1 MLEGIYSKTLAT
13 LEETVPAGAE
23 YRNVVEAL
31 TKKRLAVV
39 QGSSDLAAIEAQIG
53 AGQVEQLIQQAQDEL
68 DLIPKMAAARVWEP
82 YQGSP
87 VEELYTDL
95 KRCPHAPA
103 PQTTAR
109 ARPLLRSPCRRGI
122 AIQRHDIPMQ
132 QSLDFPTAENV
143 ELLQH
148 VPPEEPEK

>member
-103 PQTTAR
+103 PQTTAH
-109 ARPLLRSPCRRGI
+109 ARHPSCGRPAGEASRSSGMTSRCNNR
-122 AIQRHDIPMQ
+122 
-132 QSLDFPTAENV
+132 
-143 ELLQH
+143 
-148 VPPEEPEK
+148 

>member
-13 LEETVPAGAE
+13 LEEAVPSGSE

-39 QGSSDLAAIEAQIG
+39 QGTDDLASIEAKIG
-53 AGQVEQLIQQAQDEL
+53 AGQVEQLIAQAQDEL
-68 DLIPKMAAARVWEP
+68 NLIPKMAAARVWEP

-95 KRCPHAPA
+95 K
-103 PQTTAR
+103 
-109 ARPLLRSPCRRGI
+109 RRGI